1 MPTINRQSL
10 QSVDDITRAVV
21 GCLEEHGAMDRT
33 YFIFTSD
40 HGLHLGQHA
49 MGAQKRMP

>member
-1 MPTINRQSL
+1 M
-10 QSVDDITRAVV
+10 DDITRAVV
-21 GCLEEHGAMDRT
+21 RLLEAHGAFEDT
-33 YFIFTSD
+33 FFIFTSD